1 MTTKA
6 LKAATQIAIGVET
19 TPGTSVARTRRLL
32 TRSATFRI
40 IDEQEAFE
48 GHMHGTLA
56 RALLDPLTVRTGTE
70 LELPLDVDFE
80 NILLPLLA
88 GVKGDVTPTTPGT
101 GEARL
106 WTFTPSPT
114 VVVAPKTYS
123 LEWVESDFAA
133 APTNLA
139 RLAAYGFCTEFE
151 LSGAINVAPTMTL
164 RMVARKSAAS
174 TKTTIALPTLT
185 RAPSARW
192 NLFLDTTWA
201 GLGTTQKTG
210 QVYGFTYKF
219 GPYIFPQ
226 FYLDGR
232 ADADFVQHEFGPRV
246 ADLTL
251 DVAIDTQAG
260 SLPAAEMTA
269 KDAKT
274 KRFVEL
280 RLDGAAF
287 VTPDTALARFIKLQG
302 AYHHAADSLQ
312 DRGSD
317 RDGNLVV
324 RMHLQSVYDAT
335 GAADVRFII
344 QNNLATYG

>member
-1 MTTKA
+1 MHLPFLLLEDFGGELDLEA
-6 LKAATQIAIGVET
+6 L
-19 TPGTSVARTRRLL
+19 
-32 TRSATFRI
+32 
-40 IDEQEAFE
+40 AF
-48 GHMHGTLA
+48 L
-56 RALLDPLTVRTGTE
+56 E
-70 LELPLDVDFE
+70 LE
-80 NILLPLLA
+80 A
-88 GVKGDVTPTTPGT
+88 GCC
-101 GEARL
+101 
-106 WTFTPSPT
+106 
-114 VVVAPKTYS
+114 
-123 LEWVESDFAA
+123 VE
-133 APTNLA
+133 
-139 RLAAYGFCTEFE
+139 
-151 LSGAINVAPTMTL
+151 
-164 RMVARKSAAS
+164 
-174 TKTTIALPTLT
+174 
-185 RAPSARW
+185 
-192 NLFLDTTWA
+192 FL
-201 GLGTTQKTG
+201 
-210 QVYGFTYKF
+210 
-219 GPYIFPQ
+219 
-226 FYLDGR
+226 R